1 MNDEG
6 WIKVHRKMLKNP
18 VVCKDAEHLAVWMY
32 ILCSAA
38 YEEHDTWF
46 EGKRIT
52 LKPGQFITGRKKVSH
67 FLDIS
72 ESKVDRILKCF
83 ENEHQIEQQSR
94 SHGRLISVINW
105 ESYQET
111 EHQNEQPVNS
121 YRTASEQP
129 VNTTKERKESKESNN
144 YSYDSVIAVWNDLP
158 EPVSKITRIT
168 KGSSREKKLH
178 KRILDYGEDTVLTA
192 IQNIKKSSF
201 LQGGGSKGW
210 VITFDWFVSPENFV
224 KVLEGNYSDQA
235 KQKTGNKFTDITKHE
250 YDFGALEK
258 EILGEA

>member
-1 MNDEG
+1 MSEG
-6 WIKVHRKMLKNP
+6 WIKIHRQILDNRT
-18 VVCKDAEHLAVWMY
+18 VCRDADHLAIWMY
-32 ILCSAA
+32 ILCNAA
-38 YEEHDTWF
+38 YADHDTWF
-46 EGKRIT
+46 AGDRFS
-52 LKPGQFITGRKKVSH
+52 LKPGQFITGRKKIAE
-67 FLDIS
+67 FLGVN
-72 ESKVDRILKCF
+72 ESKVERVLKKF
-83 ENEHQIEQQSR
+83 ENEHQIEQQTTAN
-94 SHGRLISVINW
+94 GRLITVINW
-105 ESYQET
+105 DRYQESEQQT
-111 EHQNEQPVNS
+111 EQQVNNK
-121 YRTASEQP
+121 RTTSEQP
-129 VNTTKERKESKESNN
+129 VNTTKERKKERKEE
-144 YSYDSVIAVWNDLP
+144 YSSTYDSVVAVWNDLP
-158 EPVSKITRIT
+158 EPISKITRIT

-210 VITFDWFVSPENFV
+210 VVTFDWFVSPENFV